1 MVQFAWV
8 LLPKLASYLSSET
21 ISGHSGGGGRLNSS
35 SIIMWVLLISQ
46 GRPPDNIEKWPHL
59 NGRRFAASSL
69 YANCYPPVLSQCRT
83 GVSVR
88 GGGELVTVLLLVV
101 GDEWSN
107 IIVNRAV
114 LGQQK
119 VQTREGSSH
128 LIGALMTEGMF
139 DFIIKYR
146 ITSTT
151 LHSSTHCT
159 RRIKGPVVLWP
170 RDNYPHLC
178 SVSSFCDQPTNQ
190 LNKKLLFDDNR
201 ALLCRWRILLIA

>member
-1 MVQFAWV
+1 MTSFEWPSFRR
-8 LLPKLASYLSSET
+8 LLALCKLLSSGTQSMSHGSE
-21 ISGHSGGGGRLNSS
+21 R
-35 SIIMWVLLISQ
+35 
-46 GRPPDNIEKWPHL
+46 
-59 NGRRFAASSL
+59 
-69 YANCYPPVLSQCRT
+69 
-83 GVSVR
+83 
-88 GGGELVTVLLLVV
+88 GGELVTVLLLVV

-170 RDNYPHLC
+170 RDNYPHLF
-178 SVSSFCDQPTNQ
+178 SVSSF
-190 LNKKLLFDDNR
+190 L
-201 ALLCRWRILLIA
+201 